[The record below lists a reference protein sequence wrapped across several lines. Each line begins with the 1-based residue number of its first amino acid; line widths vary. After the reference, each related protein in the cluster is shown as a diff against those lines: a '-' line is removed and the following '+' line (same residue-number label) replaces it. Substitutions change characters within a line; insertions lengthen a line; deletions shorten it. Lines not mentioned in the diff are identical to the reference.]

1 VELLV
6 DTYIAIRIVAP
17 SPGPH
22 RHRHRRRPPALSA
35 QRIAIAIYPGP
46 EKKAVHPD
54 RRQRR
59 WEESARN

>member
-46 EKKAVHPD
+46 EKKSSPSRPTTAALGGE
-54 RRQRR
+54 RT
-59 WEESARN
+59 